1 MGEALH
7 TRPVRVLIVDDH
19 PLFIEALRAMLA
31 DDERLEVVA
40 TAKTGREA
48 LLLARSAA
56 VDVVLMDMSMPV
68 LDGVA
73 ATRRLRALDPPP
85 CVIAVSGHTDGLSR
99 AAALEAG
106 AAAFLSKDDVCQTL
120 GDTILAIAGR

>member
-1 MGEALH
+1 MEKKATFGAGCFWGVEAAF
-7 TRPVRVLIVDDH
+7 RQ
-19 PLFIEALRAMLA
+19 
-31 DDERLEVVA
+31 
-40 TAKTGREA
+40 
-48 LLLARSAA
+48 
-56 VDVVLMDMSMPV
+56 